1 MAARPSLDTRSVA
14 VIVIGYVAGL
24 IAYPRLPGPFLEQAL
39 FARNLVAFGLP
50 TTALAI
56 YALFHSLWT
65 HDRVR
70 SGNGAFEATY
80 STIVF
85 CLVLFVVALH
95 ALVMAELVGQVVP
108 RVWAMRA
115 VVVLL
120 GLTFVA
126 VGNLLPR
133 TRPNVAIGVRTRQ
146 TLANG
151 QMWTQ
156 VHRVGGYVTVFWGVV
171 IAASAVALSGPV
183 LGLAISLSGA
193 ASVAVLVAAYRRHA
207 RLTTRSTAS

>member
-1 MAARPSLDTRSVA
+1 MSARRSLDARSIA

-24 IAYPRLPGPFLEQAL
+24 IAYPKLPGPFLEQAL

-50 TTALAI
+50 STALAI

-80 STIVF
+80 SAIVF

-95 ALVMAELVGQVVP
+95 TLVMAELVGVYMP
-108 RVWAMRA
+108 KVWAMRA

-151 QMWTQ
+151 QTWTQ
-156 VHRVGGYVTVFWGVV
+156 VHRVGGYVTVFWGVI

-183 LGLAISLSGA
+183 LGLAIGLSGVA
-193 ASVAVLVAAYRRHA
+193 AVTILVATYRRVA
-207 RLTTRSTAS
+207 RA